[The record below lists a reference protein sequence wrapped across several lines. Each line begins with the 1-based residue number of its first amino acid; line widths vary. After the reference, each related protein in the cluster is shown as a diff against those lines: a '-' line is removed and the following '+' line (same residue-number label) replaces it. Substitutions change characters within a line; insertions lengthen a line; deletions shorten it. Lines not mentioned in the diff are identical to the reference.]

1 MNINKMSTL
10 TPELAKYKYLDNLL
24 DEVLT
29 SSRKSNHV
37 DIQALV
43 DKIISDEEFA
53 SSLKQFNLMEDNSN
67 GSEYI

>member
-1 MNINKMSTL
+1 MKL
-10 TPELAKYKYLDNLL
+10 TPELQKYIVLDNLL

-37 DIQALV
+37 DIQALMDEV
-43 DKIISDEEFA
+43 LNNEEFA
-53 SSLKQFNLMEDNSN
+53 DVFNQYNKIMEDNSN

>member
-1 MNINKMSTL
+1 MNTL
-10 TPELAKYKYLDNLL
+10 TSELAKYKYIDNLL

-43 DKIISDEEFA
+43 DEVLNNEEFA
-53 SSLKQFNLMEDNSN
+53 DVFNQYNKIMWDNGN
-67 GSEYI
+67 ESEYF

>member
-1 MNINKMSTL
+1 MNTL

-43 DKIISDEEFA
+43 DEVLNNEEFA
-53 SSLKQFNLMEDNSN
+53 DVFNQYNKIMEDNSN